1 MEQKDF
7 LIQEM
12 NFTKTTERTFSSGQ
26 YYQIL
31 LLSKG
36 ECYFEFENNFVY
48 CNTETAIFLK
58 PEQKIRLQYHH
69 NRYPLVL
76 LSVLILPEYLSILS
90 DETCD
95 LGKSFDFVPV
105 EKSMIHLDT
114 RDTTLLKNITKTIP
128 AEVQGL
134 LFCAPEW
141 ILNLNVKDAATRLKF
156 PEARPKKI

>member
-12 NFTKTTERTFSSGQ
+12 NFTKTTEHTFSSGQ

-58 PEQKIRLQYHH
+58 PELPHRQLRKLQALLAEGHGNGFH
-69 NRYPLVL
+69 NVVQ
-76 LSVLILPEYLSILS
+76 LSLSHS
-90 DETCD
+90 
-95 LGKSFDFVPV
+95 GKL
-105 EKSMIHLDT
+105 HL
-114 RDTTLLKNITKTIP
+114 
-128 AEVQGL
+128 GL
-134 LFCAPEW
+134 LRQLCQSPGFLPG
-141 ILNLNVKDAATRLKF
+141 L
-156 PEARPKKI
+156 